1 MQSEKK
7 QIQERQQQ
15 SEPRPDPRFE
25 MILGKPKS
33 DPECKYAEIYS
44 NGVGWALYCR
54 LLDRFLT
61 KYEIPVCIERPSS
74 CPIKRLFEHINE
86 L

>member
-7 QIQERQQQ
+7 QAKEEQQAE
-15 SEPRPDPRFE
+15 EPRPDPRFE
-25 MILGKPKS
+25 MILGKPKA
-33 DPECKYAEIYS
+33 DPECKYAQLYT
-44 NGVGWALYCR
+44 NGVGWALYCK

-61 KYEIPVCIERPSS
+61 KYEIPTCLEHPNN
-74 CPIKRLFEHINE
+74 CPIRRLFEHINE